1 MEDDIVRHAFATH
14 SATLYRYATRMTG
27 DPDLAE
33 DLVQETFIRFS
44 KESGVANQKAW
55 LFRVISNL
63 AVNAQKSIGRRLGL
77 LRLGAHRQPLADSA
91 PLPDEEYEREE
102 LRSLVREALDRL
114 SDRDRTLL
122 LMREEGFTHA
132 EIAEAIGS
140 TTKAVGTL
148 LTRALLKSAKH
159 LEEVQEA
166 MTCE

>member
-1 MEDDIVRHAFATH
+1 MEDNIVRQAFAAH
-14 SATLYRYATRMTG
+14 CATLHRYATRMTG

-33 DLVQETFIRFS
+33 DLVQDTFIRFS
-44 KESGVANQKAW
+44 KEPDVVNEKAW

-63 AVNAQKSIGRRLGL
+63 TVNSQKSIGRRLGL
-77 LRLGAHRQPLADSA
+77 LRLRAHRQPLADSPA
-91 PLPDEEYEREE
+91 LPDEEYEREE
-102 LRSLVREALDRL
+102 LRSLVREALERL

-140 TTKAVGTL
+140 TTESVGTL
-148 LTRALLKSAKH
+148 LARALLKSAKH
-159 LEEVQEA
+159 LGEVQEA

>member
-1 MEDDIVRHAFATH
+1 MEDNIVRHAFAAH
-14 SATLYRYATRMTG
+14 SASLHRYASRITG

-33 DLVQETFIRFS
+33 DLVQDTFIRFS
-44 KESGVANQKAW
+44 KEPDVVNQKAW

-63 AVNAQKSIGRRLGL
+63 SLNAQQSISRRLRL
-77 LRLGAHRQPLADSA
+77 LRLGAHRQPVADPVA
-91 PLPDEEYEREE
+91 RPDEEYEKEE

-140 TTKAVGTL
+140 TTKSVGTFL
-148 LTRALLKSAKH
+148 ARALLKVAKH
-159 LEEVQEA
+159 LDEVQEA
-166 MTCE
+166 MACE